1 MDNPND
7 TYTSTMADL
16 AAQGRAVA
24 QAVEEFING
33 DHSGLSR
40 DEFNQMQTRLL
51 AKQKFVID
59 AMVAAMNPKTN
70 ASIDPQRSTLMQSE
84 DADITEI
91 KRLAGLNEVRP
102 TQNQAGNFQTMKKIV
117 QLATNFMQNHTADA
131 ELTAKNIIFLAQQ
144 IEKE

>member
-24 QAVEEFING
+24 QEVEEFING
-33 DHSGLSR
+33 DHSGLSP

-51 AKQKFVID
+51 AKQKFAID
-59 AMVAAMNPKTN
+59 AMAAAMNPKTN
-70 ASIDPQRSTLMQSE
+70 ANIDPQRSTLMKSE

-91 KRLAGLNEVRP
+91 KRRAG
-102 TQNQAGNFQTMKKIV
+102 
-117 QLATNFMQNHTADA
+117 
-131 ELTAKNIIFLAQQ
+131 II
-144 IEKE
+144 ERKE

>member
-7 TYTSTMADL
+7 TYGTTLADL

-24 QAVEEFING
+24 QEVEEFING
-33 DHSGLSR
+33 DHSGLSP
-40 DEFNQMQTRLL
+40 DEFNQIQTRLL
-51 AKQKFVID
+51 AKQKFAID
-59 AMVAAMNPKTN
+59 AMAAAMSTN
-70 ASIDPQRSTLMQSE
+70 SGLNGPQRSTLMQSE

-91 KRLAGLNEVRP
+91 RRLAGLNEMKP
-102 TQNQAGNFQTMKKIV
+102 TRNQAGNFQTMKKIV
-117 QLATNFMQNHTADA
+117 QLATNYMQNDTADA